1 MTVGETVYL
10 SILEVLRAS
19 DKPMSAAEIAKQVTR
34 YRLMTKEV
42 SGKLRTLETEGKVR
56 HIYVKNL
63 NKNVWEAVQ

>member
-19 DKPMSAAEIAKQVTR
+19 DKPMSAAEIAKQVIR

-42 SGKLRTLETEGKVR
+42 SGKLRTLEAEGKVR
-56 HIYVKNL
+56 RIYVQNL

>member
-19 DKPMSAAEIAKQVTR
+19 DKPMSAAEIAKQVTK
-34 YRLMTKEV
+34 YHLMTKEV
-42 SGKLRTLETEGKVR
+42 SGKLRTLEAEGKVR

-63 NKNVWEAVQ
+63 NKNIWEAVQ